1 MPQLRPQHLRSINPP
16 VINDES
22 SRAGAALHLVVALRG
37 GGGQRRLHLDLRLAG
52 ARVRVR
58 EDAQRLCT
66 RRRPDQKVLAAVTL
80 DKEVV
85 GDVVVRLREA
95 TRRGGPELQP
105 RPPTARRLG
114 QQLLP
119 PVHRTERLE
128 PTERVE
134 RRGEVVVRRA
144 GRLNGGHELRR
155 RQIDLLLMCS
165 RRVGQ
170 QRIPPRRRH
179 VHEVGRGAPLGRQPQ
194 RLACQR

>member
-1 MPQLRPQHLRSINPP
+1 MVEPEGGYEERLARREVEVERRRQRARGEPRHHLMPQLRPP
-16 VINDES
+16 
-22 SRAGAALHLVVALRG
+22 HLVIALRG
-37 GGGQRRLHLDLRLAG
+37 GGGQRRLYLDLRLAG

-66 RRRPDQKVLAAVTL
+66 RRRPDQKVLAAVAL
-80 DKEVV
+80 DKAVV

-105 RPPTARRLG
+105 RPPIAWRLG

-119 PVHRTERLE
+119 PVHRTKRLE

-134 RRGEVVVRRA
+134 RGGEVVVRRA

-165 RRVGQ
+165 
-170 QRIPPRRRH
+170 
-179 VHEVGRGAPLGRQPQ
+179 
-194 RLACQR
+194 